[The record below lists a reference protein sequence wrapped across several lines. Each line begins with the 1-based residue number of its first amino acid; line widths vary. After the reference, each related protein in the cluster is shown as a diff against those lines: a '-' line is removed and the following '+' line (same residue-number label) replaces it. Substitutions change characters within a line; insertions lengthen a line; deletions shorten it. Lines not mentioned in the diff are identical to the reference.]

1 LRHDLRLEN
10 GGETS
15 AGCHNGEPLVST
27 PYFSRFYCLD
37 SWVHYNYQYRI
48 GIKYGYRIYTNFVR
62 LMINFNCFIP
72 AFRELQ

>member
-37 SWVHYNYQYRI
+37 SWVHYKVPGRI
-48 GIKYGYRIYTNFVR
+48 
-62 LMINFNCFIP
+62 
-72 AFRELQ
+72 

>member
-37 SWVHYNYQYRI
+37 SWVHYTITSAAKTGR
-48 GIKYGYRIYTNFVR
+48 KPKR
-62 LMINFNCFIP
+62 LWIHGHG
-72 AFRELQ
+72 